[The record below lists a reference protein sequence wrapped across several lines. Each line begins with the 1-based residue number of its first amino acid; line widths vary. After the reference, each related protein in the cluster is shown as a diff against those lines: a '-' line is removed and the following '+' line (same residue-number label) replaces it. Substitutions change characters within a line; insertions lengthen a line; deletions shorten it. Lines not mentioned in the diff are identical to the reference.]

1 MDRCG
6 VVQGTMELI
15 QSLKNQVQE
24 LSATR
29 SMLLEHR
36 KSAAMDPSKPKWN
49 AMAMAAAARSSAS
62 VGLHI
67 CKSDVFVNMS
77 CRMQARLLLSVLWIL
92 RQHQLIVQD
101 ASVSVDDASRVACIC
116 IRAKALDIDHF
127 AKESLELSLKS
138 FGKLLPCN
146 ASQLGRQSWALNQ
159 LVPGVEVDAAAA
171 CVQGQ
176 RRRVAMA
183 MIFAAVRV
191 MKLVILIGIVGIVG
205 VFRIGNLHF
214 LGGDLGVSNVPLVL
228 LHWKV

>member
-1 MDRCG
+1 MVKPVKREGSSLSQFLPVFLDHGVCPLNAASINPRIGLGPAMLAQGKTRTYAQRINHIWSERERRKELQGLYDRLRSLLPTTEASKMDRCG
-6 VVQGTMELI
+6 VVQETMELI

-49 AMAMAAAARSSAS
+49 AMTMAAAARSSAS

-127 AKESLELSLKS
+127 AKESLESSLKS
-138 FGKLLPCN
+138 FVNK
-146 ASQLGRQSWALNQ
+146 
-159 LVPGVEVDAAAA
+159 
-171 CVQGQ
+171 
-176 RRRVAMA
+176 
-183 MIFAAVRV
+183 F
-191 MKLVILIGIVGIVG
+191 
-205 VFRIGNLHF
+205 
-214 LGGDLGVSNVPLVL
+214 
-228 LHWKV
+228 